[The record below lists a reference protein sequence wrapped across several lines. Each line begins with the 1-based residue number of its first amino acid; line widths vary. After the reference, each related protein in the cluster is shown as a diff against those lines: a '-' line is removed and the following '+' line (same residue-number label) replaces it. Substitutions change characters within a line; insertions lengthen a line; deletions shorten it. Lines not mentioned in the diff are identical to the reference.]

1 MVSNKFI
8 LLRERKDRL
17 QFFAIKNNQI
27 DRYFFEPFSP
37 VFQIDDPDKTIKY
50 DLSSGRSFDWN
61 IGQSAL
67 GARTLQ
73 PSPPAGENSAVHV
86 PNGLLR
92 CINVCVLGHIP
103 DVPACPTECLLSRA
117 KPTCGRTHHA
127 RIYETPLSRRLLRR
141 YAA

>member
-92 CINVCVLGHIP
+92 CIMSAFWGTFRTCRPARLNVCFRGQSRHVAELTIP
-103 DVPACPTECLLSRA
+103 
-117 KPTCGRTHHA
+117 GFM
-127 RIYETPLSRRLLRR
+127 RRL
-141 YAA
+141 